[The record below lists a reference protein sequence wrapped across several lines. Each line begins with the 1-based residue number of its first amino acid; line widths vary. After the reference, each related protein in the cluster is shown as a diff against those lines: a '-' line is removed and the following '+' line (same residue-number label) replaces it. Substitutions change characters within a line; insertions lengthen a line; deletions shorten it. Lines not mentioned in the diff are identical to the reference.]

1 MIENHNFPWYLQ
13 QSSTFTTLYYGFFP
27 LAETASPL
35 GFGDAFNVD
44 KATGN
49 MLFRLGTYWGLK
61 GDNTVYDGLIYN
73 LDLWSDVK
81 VWTGGTKTI
90 EEDLYRNLIKAK
102 SYAFGRLYSLETL
115 KHVLDFIF
123 DGTNTTYEV
132 LEKENLERVWDLR
145 YVNEQISEWYDCGNL
160 TDAVT
165 ETIDCENIEL
175 TPNAITILLTGE
187 RETIRTFIELRGF
200 DLTFI
205 GKPVGI
211 KVNWAYDYID

>member
-27 LAETASPL
+27 LAELASPL
-35 GFGDAFNVD
+35 SFGDAFNID

-73 LDLWSDVK
+73 LDQWSNDK
-81 VWTGGTKTI
+81 VWTGGVKTI

-102 SYAFGRLYSLETL
+102 SYAFGRLYSLDTL

-123 DGTNTTYEV
+123 EGTEVVCYV
-132 LEKENLERVWDLR
+132 LERQSPEYVYDLGF
-145 YVNEQISEWYDCGNL
+145 VNQFVDNWLDYGGVDEA
-160 TDAVT
+160 TT
-165 ETIDCENIEL
+165 ETLDYGDL
-175 TPNAITILLTGE
+175 LVQPNAITIVLNGP

-205 GKPVGI
+205 GKPTGI
-211 KVNWAYDYID
+211 KVGWQYNYTD

>member
-27 LAETASPL
+27 IAEYASPL

-61 GDNTVYDGLIYN
+61 GDNTVYDGLIYD
-73 LDLWSDVK
+73 LDAWSDGK
-81 VWTGGTKTI
+81 VWTGGIKTI
-90 EEDLYRNLIKAK
+90 SEDLYRNLIKAK

-115 KHVLDFIF
+115 KNVLDFVF
-123 DGTNTTYEV
+123 AGTDATYFVLENDAISTLMDFGLVTEPVENTT
-132 LEKENLERVWDLR
+132 
-145 YVNEQISEWYDCGNL
+145 
-160 TDAVT
+160 
-165 ETIDCENIEL
+165 DCEEVTDPVTQVLDLGIVSL
-175 TPNAITILLTGE
+175 DPNSIVIVINAT
-187 RETIRTFIELRGF
+187 REVIRTFIELRGF

-211 KVNWAYDYID
+211 KVGWQYNYTD